1 MAELKVKL
9 RKSSIKCNLG
19 TIYYQIIHGKTICS
33 HSTSY
38 HFYPEEWNS
47 ATLMGSPMPDSERT
61 NIIYAINRSIRLDV
75 DLITQIIRT
84 AENDGIPFR
93 AEDIIKKFIKVKKER
108 YLYNFME
115 KLIEEIRTSG
125 RYRTAEN
132 YSSALN
138 SFKKFMKN
146 EDVSLNSINS
156 KLMESYQRH
165 LQSTGIMP
173 NTISFYMRIL
183 RAVYNKAVDQEIIES
198 RNPFRHV
205 YTGIDKTVKRA
216 ISIEKIRKIKAL
228 NLSFDPML
236 DYARDMFLMSFYLRG
251 MSFIDMAFLQ
261 KKDLINGHITYRRR
275 KTGQPLTIKWTAEM
289 QFILE
294 KYPQNPTPYLLPIIC
309 KSSKTEHYVYRNINY
324 KINIL
329 LKEIARLAGIK
340 TKLTMYCARH
350 SWASA
355 AQSRGIPINVIREGM
370 GHSSETTTLIYLASL
385 DTSIVDRANA
395 LILNIL

>member
-1 MAELKVKL
+1 
-9 RKSSIKCNLG
+9 
-19 TIYYQIIHGKTICS
+19 
-33 HSTSY
+33 
-38 HFYPEEWNS
+38 
-47 ATLMGSPMPDSERT
+47 MPDSERT

-205 YTGIDKTVKRA
+205 YTGIDKTVRRA
-216 ISIEKIRKIKAL
+216 I
-228 NLSFDPML
+228 
-236 DYARDMFLMSFYLRG
+236 
-251 MSFIDMAFLQ
+251 
-261 KKDLINGHITYRRR
+261 
-275 KTGQPLTIKWTAEM
+275 
-289 QFILE
+289 LE
-294 KYPQNPTPYLLPIIC
+294 
-309 KSSKTEHYVYRNINY
+309 V
-324 KINIL
+324 
-329 LKEIARLAGIK
+329 
-340 TKLTMYCARH
+340 
-350 SWASA
+350 
-355 AQSRGIPINVIREGM
+355 
-370 GHSSETTTLIYLASL
+370 
-385 DTSIVDRANA
+385 
-395 LILNIL
+395 